1 MVDTMPCLT
10 PKMQRWVTSRC
21 RLVHGVESMMF
32 QGLAYK
38 SCSNLGEKF
47 SSDLFCDIAGNA
59 FHAGCASAATMTVLC
74 TLARGAA
81 CHQQAVL
88 ERQAVARPS
97 SDASESDGNESV
109 DLSNIF

>member
-1 MVDTMPCLT
+1 MVEVSQSMGRQSKMVDTMPCLT

-47 SSDLFCDIAGNA
+47 SSDLLCDIAHLPEEPLVISKQFLNGKRLRCPA
-59 FHAGCASAATMTVLC
+59 P
-74 TLARGAA
+74 TLQRAMVTSRWT
-81 CHQQAVL
+81 
-88 ERQAVARPS
+88 
-97 SDASESDGNESV
+97 
-109 DLSNIF
+109 